1 MNYYLVPGE
10 IAESLDLTAI
20 RKKTPGGMFLLSE
33 SDLLPYGIDRALNEG
48 AVILSDNKPKEQPV
62 ENEPQEN
69 DTAEDTQ
76 ETETPAEEETE
87 TEASENET
95 GNTEEDK
102 P

>member
-69 DTAEDTQ
+69 DTAGEASEEDI
-76 ETETPAEEETE
+76 PAGEETE
-87 TEASENET
+87 DTETEKETENT
-95 GNTEEDK
+95 VEDK
-102 P
+102 S

>member
-33 SDLLPYGIDRALNEG
+33 SDLLPYGIDRALNEE
-48 AVILSDNKPKEQPV
+48 AIILSDNKPKEQPV
-62 ENEPQEN
+62 KNEPQEN
-69 DTAEDTQ
+69 DTAGEYPEEDTPAGE
-76 ETETPAEEETE
+76 ETGDTE
-87 TEASENET
+87 TEKETENT
-95 GNTEEDK
+95 VEDK